1 MTASLMTGS
10 VSPFPM
16 WSSTSLK
23 RRQQGPDP
31 PSPPPLWE
39 AGREASLVLGGGQ
52 LALASLGLK
61 GRWEEEKCHV
71 WAEGFEP
78 VGEGR
83 ER

>member
-1 MTASLMTGS
+1 
-10 VSPFPM
+10 
-16 WSSTSLK
+16 
-23 RRQQGPDP
+23 
-31 PSPPPLWE
+31 
-39 AGREASLVLGGGQ
+39 LVLGGGQ